1 MARNPRNQ
9 QRTDARPIARSG
21 SGKLDR
27 TRAAATPPPRR
38 QPRHP
43 SPSPEQTRERLMRE
57 REAAGAELAR
67 LGVTLERE
75 ESVGPGDSPFEEGDV
90 AQASERR
97 DMSFIQRERLA
108 ARVNRLTRALAR
120 LDAGTY
126 GRCEECGRRIDPAR
140 LAALPEVEL
149 CRECQERRERGR
161 AA

>member
-1 MARNPRNQ
+1 MAKKPRDQ
-9 QRTDARPIARSG
+9 QRTDARRIARTG
-21 SGKLDR
+21 TGKLDR
-27 TRAAATPPPRR
+27 TRRAATPPRR
-38 QPRHP
+38 RPRHP
-43 SPSPEQTRERLMRE
+43 TPSPEQTRERLRRE
-57 REAAGAELAR
+57 REAAIAELAR
-67 LGVTLERE
+67 LGVTLEHDE
-75 ESVGPGDSPFEEGDV
+75 VVGPGESPFEEGDV

-120 LDAGTY
+120 VDGGAY
-126 GRCEECGRRIDPAR
+126 GLCEECGRAIDPAR